1 MNEQK
6 YSCLSWSTSD
16 IDLRLNA
23 IKCENKLTQEQK
35 EQLLNDFFELEEDI
49 IIEFINERLE
59 TFLSNEI

>member
-1 MNEQK
+1 MSEQK

-23 IKCENKLTQEQK
+23 IECENKLTQEQK

-49 IIEFINERLE
+49 IIEFINQRLE